1 MIGKNLRKHVT
12 IALNVLYAEKEKY
25 ILLMFQNIT
34 QIMKKVILLM
44 IPNGDRRHNLAVK
57 KLISIINKNNVET

>member
-1 MIGKNLRKHVT
+1 MIGKNLRKNVT

>member
-1 MIGKNLRKHVT
+1 MIGKNLRKNVT

-44 IPNGDRRHNLAVK
+44 IPNGDGRHNLAVK